1 MVILNQIINILVIL
15 GWYHQMISETMLLHY
30 YQAWQQ
36 DNDHYAT
43 RWQVFV
49 QIIANLELKSFDE
62 IHQRLRQ
69 YSWFDFK

>member
-1 MVILNQIINILVIL
+1 
-15 GWYHQMISETMLLHY
+15 MISETMLLHY